1 MPTRVGTQ
9 HTSHARRLR
18 WLALIVLCGGGLMMV
33 LDTTIVNVA
42 LPSIERDLRF
52 SQASLAWIVNAYLVP
67 FGGLLLLAGRLAD
80 LIGRKRMFLV
90 GLTVFTAASLLG
102 GLSGSQ
108 GLLVGARLVQ
118 GVGAAMAM
126 TVILGIIVTTFG
138 DPREQARAIGVFSFT
153 TASGASIGLL
163 AGGLLAQAVSWHWIF
178 FVNVPI
184 GVAAVLLAARLV
196 ETDPGSGLRRGAD
209 VAGALLVTSALVLGV
224 YTIVETTDAGW
235 GSARTVSLGMIA
247 LVLLVGFLVRQVR
260 ASHPLLPLGL
270 FRSRSVSGA
279 NLVQVLMMA
288 GLFGMFFLGALY
300 MQGVLGYDPIEIG
313 LAFLPMAAVIAAFG
327 LGLAAELN
335 TRFGARRMLVVGL
348 AMIVVGL
355 ALLTRAPVEAR
366 YAVDVLPAMVLS
378 GVGFGLTF
386 PGTMT
391 LGMSGATSS
400 DSGLL
405 SGLLQ
410 TSSQVG
416 GSLGLAVL
424 AAVST
429 SRTNGLLAAGQGAAA
444 AFTDGYH
451 LAFAAGTG
459 VVALAIVVAVAV
471 PRSESVAAARTTDER
486 EQVA

>member
-1 MPTRVGTQ
+1 M
-9 HTSHARRLR
+9 
-18 WLALIVLCGGGLMMV
+18 
-33 LDTTIVNVA
+33 
-42 LPSIERDLRF
+42 
-52 SQASLAWIVNAYLVP
+52 
-67 FGGLLLLAGRLAD
+67 
-80 LIGRKRMFLV
+80 
-90 GLTVFTAASLLG
+90 
-102 GLSGSQ
+102 
-108 GLLVGARLVQ
+108 
-118 GVGAAMAM
+118 
-126 TVILGIIVTTFG
+126 
-138 DPREQARAIGVFSFT
+138 
-153 TASGASIGLL
+153 
-163 AGGLLAQAVSWHWIF
+163 
-178 FVNVPI
+178 
-184 GVAAVLLAARLV
+184 
-196 ETDPGSGLRRGAD
+196 
-209 VAGALLVTSALVLGV
+209 
-224 YTIVETTDAGW
+224 ETTDAGW